1 MSKKHEPRDWAAIR
15 HAYEHG
21 DGSLAQIRARF
32 GVTKGSMEY
41 RARRDRWIPR
51 QATQAN
57 SRSALL
63 ARMFKV
69 LDGQVQKLERR
80 ADDLLSDKEATQ
92 LGEMARAME
101 KMVAIEAADATKGDP
116 VVKKDMRDIRDKLA
130 KRIDEFKRR

>member
-1 MSKKHEPRDWAAIR
+1 MSKNQEPRDWAAIR

-21 DGSLAQIRARF
+21 EGTLREIRARF
-32 GVTKGSMEY
+32 GVTRGSMEH

-57 SRSALL
+57 SRSTLL

-69 LDGQVQKLERR
+69 LDGQVQKLEKRVD
-80 ADDLLSDKEATQ
+80 AELSDKEAGQ
-92 LGEMARAME
+92 LGEMVKTME
-101 KMVAIEAADATKGDP
+101 KMVAIEAADTTKSNP
-116 VVKKDMRDIRDKLA
+116 VAKKDMRDLRDKLA